1 MSTPTAEVSG
11 WTGKNT
17 ELPSTQPGSS
27 QWMAGFFLL
36 GILLG
41 MPGSLVITWH
51 YHIDVEPQSIGLHFL
66 GMSAGFVIGSQ
77 ILPRLLSGVRIRT
90 VGICS
95 TALAFLSLVGLAL
108 LAPPAAADWRIAA
121 LATAGVAAG
130 GLTYSLFY
138 ANQMRFE
145 TLPATSANR
154 AGALFVGGSLL
165 ATVVV
170 GVTYYWGSIEIQ
182 TALLSVVPAVY
193 FVILLTNRFPPAL
206 ALPNRHR
213 EDLFSGTLK
222 DLRSIATVLFSLL
235 IFFQFACEWAIA
247 GWLPLFLV
255 HTLGLNPVTAIWA
268 LGLYFLAL
276 MVGRLV
282 AQILMPLL
290 SHRKMLLASVAAAM
304 AGYIVLSLTWST
316 GLALAAA
323 VVVGL
328 GHASIYPL
336 IAERL
341 DDRFPYHPGFF
352 SGTISFAM
360 AGATAT
366 PWLLGYTAGSLGTRA
381 VMLIPSIAS
390 IVVLILAVLIM
401 LESRLMGRKQ
411 HDTGDGLLASE

>member
-1 MSTPTAEVSG
+1 
-11 WTGKNT
+11 
-17 ELPSTQPGSS
+17 
-27 QWMAGFFLL
+27 
-36 GILLG
+36 
-41 MPGSLVITWH
+41 
-51 YHIDVEPQSIGLHFL
+51 
-66 GMSAGFVIGSQ
+66 MSAGFVIGSQ

-108 LAPPAAADWRIAA
+108 LAPPAAAEWRIAA